1 LTLAHVNFSIIIPT
15 WNSEKTLNRCLDSII
30 CQDYRDLEIWL
41 IDGVSTDQ
49 TLAILND
56 YQKKHP
62 FINYRSENDRG
73 IYDAMNKGID
83 FAAGSWLYFLG
94 SDDTLHHNK
103 VLSAI
108 ALKIMNSNADVIYGN
123 VIMRGKNK
131 WNLDNVIFDGEYN
144 LEKFID
150 RNICHQAIFYKKSV
164 IEKIGY
170 YNLKYVTNAD
180 FDYNMR
186 CYARFTFTF
195 INLVIADF
203 FVGGQSS
210 TVEDY
215 VFKADRGALLMKYFG
230 RRIFNKSFIGARLY
244 LQQASLSKASPLNI
258 FERTYCL
265 AAYLKQKIYAMLTN
279 VDIRKPAKN
288 LPVD

>member
-1 LTLAHVNFSIIIPT
+1 MAAGSFISIIIPT
-15 WNSEKTLNRCLDSII
+15 FNSARTLNACLQSITE
-30 CQDYRDLEIWL
+30 QDYDNFEVWI
-41 IDGVSTDQ
+41 IDALSTDE
-49 TLAILND
+49 TLALIKS
-56 YQKKHP
+56 YVAKFP
-62 FINYRSENDRG
+62 FVNFISEADKG

-83 FAAGSWLYFLG
+83 LCNGNWLYFLG
-94 SDDTLHHNK
+94 SDDTFHNNK

-108 ALKIMNSNADVIYGN
+108 ALKIMETKADVVYGN

-164 IEKIGY
+164 VEKIGY

-180 FDYNMR
+180 FDYNLR

-195 INLVIADF
+195 IDLVIANF

-210 TVEDY
+210 NVEDY

-230 RRIFNKSFIGARLY
+230 RRIFNKSFIGTRLY
-244 LQQASLSKASPLNI
+244 LQQAAFSKASPLNI
-258 FERTYCL
+258 LERTYCL
-265 AAYLKQKIYAMLTN
+265 AAYLKQKAYAVLTN
-279 VDIRKPAKN
+279 SDTRKPAKN
-288 LPVD
+288 LSVD

>member
-1 LTLAHVNFSIIIPT
+1 MAAGSFISIIIPT
-15 WNSEKTLNRCLDSII
+15 FNSARTLNACLQSITE
-30 CQDYRDLEIWL
+30 QDYDNFEVWI
-41 IDGVSTDQ
+41 IDALSTDE
-49 TLAILND
+49 TLALIKS
-56 YQKKHP
+56 YVAKFP
-62 FINYRSENDRG
+62 FVNFISEADKG

-83 FAAGSWLYFLG
+83 LCDGNWLYFLG
-94 SDDTLHHNK
+94 SDDTLHNNN
-103 VLSAI
+103 VLSTI
-108 ALKIMNSNADVIYGN
+108 ALKIIDSDADVVYGN

-164 IEKIGY
+164 VEKIGY

-180 FDYNMR
+180 FDYNLR

-195 INLVIADF
+195 IDLVIANF

-210 TVEDY
+210 NVEDY

-230 RRIFNKSFIGARLY
+230 RRIFNKSFIGTRLY
-244 LQQASLSKASPLNI
+244 LQQAAFSKASPLNI
-258 FERTYCL
+258 LERGYCM
-265 AAYLKQKIYAMLTN
+265 AAYLKQKAYAMIFN
-279 VDIRKPAKN
+279 NKEGKPLKKQP
-288 LPVD
+288 LE